1 VKEFV
6 ETIARA
12 LADHPE
18 QVRVEE
24 VADDRGVTLELSVAP
39 EDLGRLIGREGR
51 TARAIRALLAA
62 SPGGERANLKIL
74 G

>member
-6 ETIARA
+6 ETVARA

-24 VADDRGVTLELSVAP
+24 VRDGPALTLELSVAS
-39 EDLGRLIGREGR
+39 EDLGRVIGREGR

-62 SPGGERANLKIL
+62 SPGGERVNLKIL